1 MRHLDFSLN
10 GKTVSVNVPEHWHEM
25 SERQFKAVCKVSN
38 KDIDDAT
45 FYSEFFN
52 IPLVWVNSIDIYYF
66 YVLNSLLGFTRDVEA
81 FSRFLVTKVG
91 DFVSPQ
97 PNLNGM
103 SFHQFMTIDTFFT
116 WYLQTNDV
124 KFLDRMCAT
133 MYLREGED
141 FSTIDID
148 ERVKEWQ
155 MMAQSDKSALLIS
168 WTIIKKWLSRGYPYL
183 FPKGDDDVHQHGS
196 KKISNTWLEIFDALV
211 QEDLSKIEA
220 YKKVEAMDVIRIV
233 NRRIKEQKHKK

>member
-25 SERQFKAVCKVSN
+25 SERQFKAVCKISN

-81 FSRFLVTKVG
+81 FSGFLVTKVG

-133 MYLREGED
+133 MYLHEGED

-183 FPKGDDDVHQHGS
+183 FPKGDDDAHQHGS
-196 KKISNTWLEIFDALV
+196 KKISNTWLEIFDTLV